1 MFSCSFRESA
11 PVESI
16 LDFHQNHLYQ
26 VYPLSH
32 KCTCVTNKKS
42 AQNVFSNK
50 LGKQPLEHHNIVFS
64 SSLHSTRCLLAPQLY
79 IWSLTNS
86 WWSGEGA
93 EREVH
98 FSKWLLWKWHYLE
111 KSDLPHYQKSP
122 VTQKRV
128 SQVGTAIPRSHNV
141 HKRSLGEIGAKAPVT
156 TNTCK
161 STVNIMVVHIKNI
174 LVMLPKSFRRKK
186 SKMPESDRWTYSR
199 CYFCILC
206 VPVLL
211 WSCLSCDSCF

>member
-1 MFSCSFRESA
+1 M
-11 PVESI
+11 
-16 LDFHQNHLYQ
+16 
-26 VYPLSH
+26 
-32 KCTCVTNKKS
+32 
-42 AQNVFSNK
+42 
-50 LGKQPLEHHNIVFS
+50 S
-64 SSLHSTRCLLAPQLY
+64 SGPTAIYLVSDEFLVIRGGC
-79 IWSLTNS
+79 W
-86 WWSGEGA
+86 EGGTLFKMTFVKMTVP
-93 EREVH
+93 R
-98 FSKWLLWKWHYLE
+98 
-111 KSDLPHYQKSP
+111 PHYQKSP

-156 TNTCK
+156 TYTCK